1 MKCLYITQEYA
12 PLFSEGGLGLSSA
25 ALPAALDGG
34 HGTHHD
40 LVLPYYPR
48 LVDRLALR
56 TEEVCVLPERRV
68 TGIRAGATVHRLLDH
83 QHSGDI
89 FLIRADAWYDRP
101 GMYRDEQYRPFADEA
116 ARGAFFGWCVAEW
129 AAVEQRG
136 YDLVHGNDWQS
147 GAALAHFRDRF
158 PDLPQILTIHNGLYS
173 GDLRT
178 EELDAL
184 GLPAS
189 ALRMLREHADGR
201 PSLLLA
207 ALLAA
212 DTVVT
217 CSTGYVDDLL
227 RETRGTA
234 VGAALERARPTGIVF
249 GVDAGLWDPAAADRP
264 TYPYD
269 ASTVQLGKQLN
280 KQELQKTLELHADE
294 HVPVIGVCSRLV
306 HEKGSD
312 LLLEALEPM
321 LRGQT
326 AQLVLMGPADGH
338 LKETLGALRADVP
351 EFLAYV
357 PRFDQDIAWLTY
369 AGADLTVMPSR
380 VEPCGLNQLIAYRYG
395 TLPVASPVGGLRD
408 TVVDVRVDPV
418 DGSGFLIPEHS
429 VQAVRSTVGEAL
441 AWLERPDVP
450 AAVRTRVM
458 RQDWSWARTARQYAQ
473 VYARLGGRA
482 A

>member
-12 PLFSEGGLGLSSA
+12 PLFSEGGLGLTSA
-25 ALPAALDGG
+25 ALPAALDSG

-48 LVDRLALR
+48 LVDRLGLQ

-68 TGIRAGATVHRLLDH
+68 TGIRSCATVHRLLGH
-83 QHSGDI
+83 RHSGDI

-129 AAVEQRG
+129 AAAEQRG

-147 GAALAHFRDRF
+147 GAAMAHLRDRF
-158 PDLPQILTIHNGLYS
+158 PGLPQILTIHNGLYT

-178 EELDAL
+178 DELDAL
-184 GLPAS
+184 LMPAS
-189 ALRMLREHADGR
+189 ALQLLRQHAGER

-212 DTVVT
+212 DAVVT
-217 CSTGYVDDLL
+217 CSAGYVDDLL

-234 VGAALERARPTGIVF
+234 VGAVLERMHPTGIVF
-249 GVDAGLWDPAAADRP
+249 GVDTGLWDPAAVDRP
-264 TYPYD
+264 TCPYD
-269 ASTVQLGKQLN
+269 ASTVLLGKQLN
-280 KQELQKTLELHADE
+280 KQELQKTLELRADDD
-294 HVPVIGVCSRLV
+294 VPVIGVCSRLV

-321 LRGQT
+321 LRGER
-326 AQLVLMGPADGH
+326 AQLVLVGPADGC
-338 LKETLGALRADVP
+338 LRERLRALLADVP
-351 EFLAYV
+351 EYLAYV
-357 PRFDQDIAWLTY
+357 PRFDQEIAWLTY
-369 AGADLTVMPSR
+369 AGSDLTVMPSR

-408 TVVDVRVDPV
+408 TVIDVRVDPV
-418 DGSGFLIPEHS
+418 HGGGFLIPEHS
-429 VQAVRSTVGEAL
+429 VGAVRATVDEAL
-441 AWLERPDVP
+441 AWLERPDEP
-450 AAVRTRVM
+450 TAVRTRVM
-458 RQDWSWARTARQYAQ
+458 RQDWSWARTAGQYAQ
-473 VYARLGGRA
+473 VYARLGGRGA
-482 A
+482 